1 MKIIKTNNSN
11 FRKQLIDLY
20 IEAFSTGKS
29 EQHIDLE
36 VLNRYVD
43 LILKEGY
50 FVLAVE
56 DDDVVGAVWL
66 CPLKF
71 DKSLPAEISEKFE
84 VEKCLYLAEMMVTE
98 KTRGQ
103 GVGKQLMTAF
113 FETADKLQYSDA
125 FIRVWD
131 ENIPALNLYRNAG
144 FKDIAHIEQTK
155 TKADGFETFVM
166 QKIYLHTK
174 LI

>member
-1 MKIIKTNNSN
+1 MEIIKTNNSG
-11 FRKQLIDLY
+11 FREQLIDLY
-20 IEAFSTGKS
+20 IEAFSTGIS

-36 VLNRYVD
+36 QLNQYVD
-43 LILKEGY
+43 LISKEGY
-50 FVLAVE
+50 FLLAVE
-56 DDDVVGAVWL
+56 NDDVVGSVWL

-71 DKSLPAEISEKFE
+71 DKSLPAEISEKFD

-103 GVGKQLMTAF
+103 GIGKQLMSAF
-113 FETADKLQYSDA
+113 FETADKLQYSEA

-144 FKDIAHIEQTK
+144 FKDIARIKQLK
-155 TKADGFETFVM
+155 MKADGVETFVM